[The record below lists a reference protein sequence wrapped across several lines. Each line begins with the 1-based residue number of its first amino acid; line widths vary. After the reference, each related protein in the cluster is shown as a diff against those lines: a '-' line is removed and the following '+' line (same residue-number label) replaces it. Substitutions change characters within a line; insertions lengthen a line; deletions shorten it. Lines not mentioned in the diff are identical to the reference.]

1 MLNPKSSTRT
11 HVKEKIADAP
21 VNLSREGFKPLLQ
34 QQPETGGVIFR
45 QRPVQTLIDVRQEM
59 GLAAFHQ
66 RRTKDVEHGIASVH
80 IRIVARQHIGQSFG
94 FNPCLLA
101 NGCGT

>member
-11 HVKEKIADAP
+11 HVKEKIAYAP

-34 QQPETGGVIFR
+34 QQPETGGVVFL

-80 IRIVARQHIGQSFG
+80 IRIVARQHIGQSLG